1 MSNCTFVKTHE
12 EVEHFKTNVNW
23 MNDCE
28 GVYAA
33 WATDPAAL
41 ANVLPK
47 PLKPAFP
54 VIISY
59 VIEAPNNN
67 FSVPYREIALM
78 TPVMKGDKPGLYTI
92 AMMLDGSDNA
102 VAMGR
107 DVLSI
112 PKKNADAITVKRD
125 GDKIKA
131 CGTRMGIDVIQIEAT
146 IGDFNDPMG
155 AQLFGSRKAGEVAE
169 SMSYFYKFKIDQNAK
184 GECIINDVNILDCH
198 MQTKYQSWENAAV
211 NVKLTTSESDPWAEL
226 PCLKPLGGGWSK
238 FDLGLLGV
246 VGTEAVTDDLD
257 NVIPRLIASRFDAQ
271 AYR

>member
-1 MSNCTFVKTHE
+1 MSECTFIKTPE

-33 WATDPAAL
+33 WATDGAAL
-41 ANVLPK
+41 ANVLPS
-47 PLKPAFP
+47 PLKPAVP

-67 FSVPYREIALM
+67 FSVPYKEIALM

-92 AMMLDGSDNA
+92 AMMLQGSDNA

-112 PKKNADAITVKRD
+112 PKKNADSITVKRD
-125 GDKIKA
+125 GDTISA
-131 CGTRMGIDVIQIEAT
+131 CGTRMGIDVIRIDAK

-155 AQLFGSRKAGEVAE
+155 AQLFGTRAAGEVAD
-169 SMSYFYKFKIDQNAK
+169 SLSYFYKFEVDQNAQ
-184 GECIINDVNILDCH
+184 GESVINDISILSAH
-198 MQTKYQSWENAAV
+198 MQTKYQSWENASV
-211 NVKLTTSESDPWAEL
+211 NVKLTASESDPWAEL
-226 PCLKPLGGGWSK
+226 PVLKPLGGGWSK

-246 VGTEAVTDDLD
+246 LGSEPVSDNLD
-257 NVIPRLIASRFDAQ
+257 NVIARLIAPRFDAQ